1 MSTRMYDV
9 QTKMYEVLNSNE
21 QLKSM
26 VTGVY
31 DYVPESTVVPYVT
44 FGHMLSS
51 ADGSKTDSGEKIT
64 VTLDVWSEGK
74 GRRQTVM
81 IMQVI
86 EEILEDNIQL
96 NNSFLISQK
105 ITNREVWEES
115 YGLYHGTVETEFQIE
130 WE

>member
-1 MSTRMYDV
+1 V
-9 QTKMYEVLNSNE
+9 C
-21 QLKSM
+21 
-26 VTGVY
+26 
-31 DYVPESTVVPYVT
+31 DYVPESTVVSYVT
-44 FGHMLSS
+44 FGYMLAS

-64 VTLDVWSEGK
+64 ITLDVWSEGK
-74 GRRQTVM
+74 GRKQTVL
-81 IMQVI
+81 IMQMI

-96 NNSFLISQK
+96 DNSFLISQK

>member
-1 MSTRMYDV
+1 MYDV
-9 QTKMYEVLNSNE
+9 QLKMYEVLNSNE

-64 VTLDVWSEGK
+64 ITLDVWSEGK
-74 GRRQTVM
+74 GRKQTVL
-81 IMQVI
+81 IMQMI

-96 NNSFLISQK
+96 DNSFLISQK